1 VLRGVPVAI
10 ACNPSPIP
18 VLPSLKPSIS
28 ISPQPSLVAT
38 SRHTHS
44 NTTTQ
49 HSLHALPSRTIRP
62 LEGHW
67 PTCSHKPVKRACIML
82 WANMLACASRA
93 SAATPVVRHRAG
105 CYTQAA
111 ARAASFSSGGCAAC
125 IYNCM
130 LIRSLMLR
138 HRRPPPHIKLAVR
151 CRATPVW
158 VLVCFTHHVAGAW
171 PTETGFLRYRAGAA
185 PC

>member
-1 VLRGVPVAI
+1 MSIQCWDCTLRGGLRMLHGPQLLERCKRCSWHAFHDQGNLLQADNRHLLLSECQGYSVLRGVPVAI

-82 WANMLACASRA
+82 RANMLACASRA
-93 SAATPVVRHRAG
+93 SAANPSCAI
-105 CYTQAA
+105 
-111 ARAASFSSGGCAAC
+111 ARAVTLRLLPGLPLFPAVAA
-125 IYNCM
+125 
-130 LIRSLMLR
+130 LR
-138 HRRPPPHIKLAVR
+138 LYTIA
-151 CRATPVW
+151 C
-158 VLVCFTHHVAGAW
+158 
-171 PTETGFLRYRAGAA
+171 
-185 PC
+185 